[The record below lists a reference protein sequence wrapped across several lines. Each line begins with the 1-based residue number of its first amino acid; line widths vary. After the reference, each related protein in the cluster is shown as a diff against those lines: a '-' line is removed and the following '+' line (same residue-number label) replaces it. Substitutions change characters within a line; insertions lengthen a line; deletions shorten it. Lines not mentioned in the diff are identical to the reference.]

1 MSVILFTGGMKS
13 GKSRCAEERALKYS
27 PPRLYIAT
35 GVVIDKEME
44 ERVKKH
50 KKRRM
55 GLFDTVEEPVKLSTL
70 LDRDYNIIMFDC
82 LTFWY
87 NNLLYYLEKEKDR
100 LLELEAFVN
109 KLSNIKKNVILVTN
123 EVGWGIIPE
132 NALAR
137 KFIDFAG
144 MANQK
149 IQAVCNEVYLV
160 VSGIGVRIK

>member
-27 PPRLYIAT
+27 PPRLYVAT

-144 MANQK
+144 RANQK

>member
-13 GKSRCAEERALKYS
+13 GKSKCAEEMALKYS
-27 PPRLYIAT
+27 PPRLYVAT
-35 GVVIDKEME
+35 GVVTDKEME
-44 ERVKKH
+44 ERVKRH
-50 KKRRM
+50 QKRRE
-55 GLFDTVEEPVKLSTL
+55 GYFDTVEEPIKLSAL
-70 LDRDYNIIMFDC
+70 LDRDYNLIMFDC

-87 NNLLYYLEKEKDR
+87 NNLFYYLEKENDR

-109 KLSNIKKNVILVTN
+109 KLGNTKKDVILVTN

-149 IQAVCNEVYLV
+149 IQEVCDEVYLV
-160 VSGIGVRIK
+160 LSGIDVRVK

>member
-27 PPRLYIAT
+27 PPRLYVAT
-35 GVVIDKEME
+35 GVVIDKDME

-109 KLSNIKKNVILVTN
+109 KLSKVKKNVILVTN

-144 MANQK
+144 RANQK

>member
-1 MSVILFTGGMKS
+1 MAVILFTGGMKS

-27 PPRLYIAT
+27 PPRLYVAT

-44 ERVKKH
+44 ERVKRH
-50 KKRRM
+50 QKRRE
-55 GLFDTVEEPVKLSTL
+55 GHFDTVEEPLKLATL
-70 LDRDYNIIMFDC
+70 LDRDYNLIMFDC

-87 NNLLYYLEKEKDR
+87 NNLFYYFERDDDR
-100 LLELEAFVN
+100 FLELEALVN
-109 KLSNIKKNVILVTN
+109 KLGDTKKDVILVTN

-149 IQAVCNEVYLV
+149 IQEVCNEVYLV
-160 VSGIGVRIK
+160 ISGIVVKIK